1 MRGPSAFSGSPAGY
15 ASAMDAFGLVAALI
29 RQPLNVVRFAV
40 DTAESV
46 YKQVLA
52 PDEPQAA
59 PPAEPEPE
67 RTQRPRPTPARRR
80 RRAPKPVVPPEA
92 KVLDDDPI
100 LVEEFAEQGAEEPAG
115 PEIHV
120 DEPFAG
126 YTLLKAAD
134 VIERLRAASAEE
146 AAAIQLYEGTTKG
159 RATVIRAAEMRLA
172 DLDPRPAR

>member
-1 MRGPSAFSGSPAGY
+1 
-15 ASAMDAFGLVAALI
+15 MDAFGLVTTLI
-29 RQPLNVVRFAV
+29 RQPLHLIRFAV

-46 YKQVLA
+46 YKALT
-52 PDEPQAA
+52 PDEPETG
-59 PPAEPEPE
+59 PEPAPEPE
-67 RTQRPRPTPARRR
+67 RPAPPPARPAKRP
-80 RRAPKPVVPPEA
+80 RRAPSPVVPPEA
-92 KVLDDDPI
+92 KVLDDEPI

-126 YTLLKAAD
+126 YSLLKAAD

-146 AAAIQLYEGTTKG
+146 AAAIELYEGTTKG

-172 DLDPRPAR
+172 ELEPRPAR